1 MANEASPIPAN
12 TTSTV
17 RAFVDNLRI
26 NNAYSMFPIYSKNK
40 DQLGPFK
47 GYISPFPRT
56 SGPAPGAT
64 GIKNIPISI
73 ASITIEMETC
83 EPSHFSQ
90 PCMQNVMLP
99 KTAPRTTIGCKRIN
113 LRLKKSFVFI
123 VFQRSS

>member
-47 GYISPFPRT
+47 GTSHRFHGLQDLPPAQQESKISP
-56 SGPAPGAT
+56 
-64 GIKNIPISI
+64 
-73 ASITIEMETC
+73 
-83 EPSHFSQ
+83 
-90 PCMQNVMLP
+90 
-99 KTAPRTTIGCKRIN
+99 
-113 LRLKKSFVFI
+113 
-123 VFQRSS
+123 